1 VIHQKHLNAPCKSP
15 RLWSIVILGGVILA
29 AWPSGARAQ
38 INPFRGYNGPTL
50 SKEDYAA
57 GNAAAQKLLT
67 DDQGELGKSEP
78 WAGPTS
84 GNTGTLTVAKSY
96 RRQGM
101 DCRTL
106 KSEVRYKK
114 NPASPR
120 TFNLNVCRLHSGEW
134 KLM

>member
-1 VIHQKHLNAPCKSP
+1 MIHQKRVNTPCPSP
-15 RLWSIVILGGVILA
+15 RFWSVIILGGVILA
-29 AWPSGARAQ
+29 AWSSGAHAQ

-50 SKEDYAA
+50 SKEDFAA

-67 DDQGELGKSEP
+67 DDQGELGKSER

-84 GNTGTLTVAKSY
+84 GNTGILTVEKSF

-101 DCRTL
+101 ECRTL

-114 NPASPR
+114 TATSPR
-120 TFNLNVCRLHSGEW
+120 TLNLNVCRLHSGEW

>member
-1 VIHQKHLNAPCKSP
+1 VIHQKHPNAPCQSP
-15 RLWSIVILGGVILA
+15 RIWSVIILGGVILA
-29 AWPSGARAQ
+29 AWPSGAHAQ
-38 INPFRGYNGPTL
+38 INPFRGYKGPTL

-67 DDQGELGKSEP
+67 DDQAELGKSEP
-78 WAGPTS
+78 WTGPTS
-84 GNTGTLTVAKSY
+84 GNTGTITVEKSF

-101 DCRTL
+101 DCRAL

-120 TFNLNVCRLHSGEW
+120 TLNLNVCRLHSGEW